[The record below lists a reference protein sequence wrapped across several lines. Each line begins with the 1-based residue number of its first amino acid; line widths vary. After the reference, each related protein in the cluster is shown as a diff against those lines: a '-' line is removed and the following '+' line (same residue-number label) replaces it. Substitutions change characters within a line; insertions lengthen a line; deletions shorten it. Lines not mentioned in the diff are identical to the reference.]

1 MDTNRHLTGDVI
13 DATNDDAFA
22 TPEDSLPGTGEAV
35 SPPEYEATVVS
46 YDDEPDECTIYPAN
60 ATDEEVVTTWISA
73 KSGSYVSLAD
83 MR

>member
-13 DATNDDAFA
+13 EATNDAAFA
-22 TPEDSLPGTGEAV
+22 TPDDPRSEIEEPV

-46 YDDEPDECTIYPAN
+46 YDDEPDECTIYPTD
-60 ATDEEVVTTWISA
+60 ATEEELVTTWISA
-73 KSGSYVSLAD
+73 KSGSYVSLED